1 MAANGAKFQFSNR
14 LHFESPT
21 SSSRPNIKQDSLDP
35 VQTSGDG
42 LLPPEELPLFVGR
55 LHFRFERRD
64 VGVDVVVVEELEL
77 DADGGGERG
86 SQRRRLNHLRAL
98 DGDA

>member
-1 MAANGAKFQFSNR
+1 MATNGAKFQFSNR
-14 LHFESPT
+14 SHLNP
-21 SSSRPNIKQDSLDP
+21 RPPVPDRTFQDSLDP

-86 SQRRRLNHLRAL
+86 SQRRRLDHLRAL